1 MGIRLLTPKSTYTID
16 YPIAIEFARN
26 QQEIMWFDF
35 EIEVEKDLHDL
46 KTNFNEAEYHGLT
59 STLRL
64 FTKYEISVNEYWKN
78 YVSQVF
84 PRPDIQKM
92 ADAFAFMETNV
103 HAPFYNKINEVL
115 GLDTDEFYDSYL
127 DDPIL
132 VNRMNWIGKR
142 LSKRETLMDKLKS
155 VGIFSMVEGAVLFS
169 SFAFIKHFN
178 SNGKNKAI
186 NINAGINFSAI
197 DESLHS
203 QGGAWL
209 FRTLANE
216 VIDDG
221 SISFEELQQLQK
233 ELEETARVILEHE
246 MIINSK
252 NFEKGPIKGIT
263 ETQLNHF
270 TESRLDK
277 CLVELGYKAIFKPSY
292 NPIAEWFYKDL
303 ESTTLHDFFSSTGS
317 DYNRSW
323 VSARFIW

>member
-1 MGIRLLTPKSTYTID
+1 MINKK
-16 YPIAIEFARN
+16 
-26 QQEIMWFDF
+26 EIGNK
-35 EIEVEKDLHDL
+35 VCPRKLKRPLHDL

-84 PRPDIQKM
+84 PRPDIQRM

-186 NINAGINFSAI
+186 NVNAGINFSAI

-323 VSARFIW
+323 VSARFTW